1 MDKLTDLEILESI
14 LRGNQSDFNLII
26 DRYKNRAFSLLRRVL
41 KNDLDAEEV
50 LQDSFLK
57 VYFGMKNFRKDSKFS
72 TWLYRIVYNC
82 AMTKLSSRTRR
93 IDMSTVSIE
102 DKMNIEATSQ
112 NNDEESGSFSE
123 VLTLLVEKLPPKY
136 SAVIDLFYKEELNC
150 EEISNITGDSV
161 ANVKVLLHRARNM
174 LKDMIEKNNLKKEL
188 L

>member
-150 EEISNITGDSV
+150 EEISTITGDSV

>member
-123 VLTLLVEKLPPKY
+123 FLTLLVEKLPPKY